1 MTREKI
7 VEAVRAGS
15 IQDRLSCKKAHEIS
29 ADLGIPLKEIGAV
42 CNELN
47 TKIIVCELGCF

>member
-7 VEAVRAGS
+7 VEAVQARLV
-15 IQDRLSCKKAHEIS
+15 QNRLSCKKAHEIS

-47 TKIIVCELGCF
+47 IKIIVCELGCF